1 MRQGLQPEL
10 GWLVGRPIAHRGL
23 HDVGRGL
30 PENSLSA
37 AQAAIAGGF
46 GIECDVQLSADGEA
60 MVFHDFVLDRLTG
73 ESGSVASRPAQAL
86 AAIALKGSADRI
98 PTLDG
103 FLDAIGG
110 RTPVIVEI
118 KSRFDGALAL
128 ARRTVE
134 IIARRGQQPI
144 AIKSF
149 DPDIVA
155 AIRDLAPEL
164 PRGIVAMN
172 DYSYGDYAHLDA
184 QRKHALA
191 NLLHFERSQPHFI
204 SWKVADLPCAAPYLC
219 RKALGMPLMTWTVRT
234 AAERETA
241 ARHADQMVF
250 EGFTP

>member
-1 MRQGLQPEL
+1 MGPGSRPDLA
-10 GWLVGRPIAHRGL
+10 WLVARPIAHRGL
-23 HDVGRGL
+23 HDLGRGV

-37 AQAAIAGGF
+37 AEAAIAGGF

-60 MVFHDFVLDRLTG
+60 MVFHDFVLDRLTA
-73 ESGSVASRPAQAL
+73 ESGSVAVRKAEVL
-86 AAIALKGSADRI
+86 AAIRLKGSADRI
-98 PTLDG
+98 PTLAQ

-110 RTPVIVEI
+110 RAPVIVEI

-128 ARRTVE
+128 TRRTVE
-134 IIARRGQQPI
+134 VIDARKGQPI
-144 AIKSF
+144 VIKSF

-155 AIRDLAPEL
+155 AVRELAPDL

-172 DYSYGDYAHLDA
+172 AYANGEYAHLDP

-191 NLLHFERSQPHFI
+191 NLLHFERSRPHFI

-219 RKALGMPLMTWTVRT
+219 RAALGLPLMTWTVRT
-234 AAERETA
+234 AQDRETA
-241 ARHADQMVF
+241 RRHADQMVF